1 MGSLHVSQAPH
12 PALSFQMSILF
23 LAVFCLLTGCGDV
36 VADVPEVFVEPML
49 HTLLQDLDWC
59 AHGSDDSTADDA
71 FRQFEMVETEQLHA
85 LVEID
90 EAFGDVVKA
99 KEFFV
104 TAIEV
109 VERDSC
115 ALELVV
121 KTLAE
126 TRADVEKRKESRG
139 IETAAVAES
148 AADDVVVVGRDGLEN
163 VQKADARL
171 NELVGAADEA
181 RAVGEIGAFK
191 MFECAA
197 KFEGRSL

>member
-1 MGSLHVSQAPH
+1 
-12 PALSFQMSILF
+12 MSILF
-23 LAVFCLLTGCGDV
+23 LAAFYLLTGRGDV

-49 HTLLQDLDWC
+49 HTLLQDLDRC
-59 AHGSDDSTADDA
+59 AHGSDDSTTDDA

-90 EAFGDVVKA
+90 EALGDVVQA

-109 VERDSC
+109 IERDSC

-121 KTLAE
+121 KSLDE
-126 TRADVEKRKESRG
+126 TWADVEKRKESRG
-139 IETAAVAES
+139 IETAAMAES

-181 RAVGEIGAFK
+181 RAVSEIGALE
-191 MFECAA
+191 MFERAA
-197 KFEGRSL
+197 KFEGRSLQQ

>member
-1 MGSLHVSQAPH
+1 MA
-12 PALSFQMSILF
+12 
-23 LAVFCLLTGCGDV
+23 GCGDV
-36 VADVPEVFVEPML
+36 VADVPEIFVEPML
-49 HTLLQDLDWC
+49 HTLLQDLDRC
-59 AHGSDDSTADDA
+59 AHGSDDSTTDDA

-90 EAFGDVVKA
+90 EALGNVVQA

-126 TRADVEKRKESRG
+126 TWADVEKRKESRG

-163 VQKADARL
+163 VQKADGRL
-171 NELVGAADEA
+171 DELVGAADEA
-181 RAVGEIGAFK
+181 RAVGARATAQSSQESVADGAR
-191 MFECAA
+191 AL
-197 KFEGRSL
+197 RQRDSRR